1 MKFIYIHVGPPKT
14 GSTSIQKL
22 LYKNKNNIDNFYIPQ
37 TCLTVPN
44 LINHANLA
52 FEILGDNRFDA
63 KYGLFEDL
71 LNEISAIE
79 KNILIS
85 SEDLLFVLLDQKKK
99 LDFEKRFNNLGYN
112 IKYIFILRKDFD
124 YFYSQS
130 TEYIRHKFKEIEKN
144 QSRHIYLYLVFFIS
158 SLFKGFFS
166 VNVHGLNKK
175 LFVSFENC
183 KKIITKKSNG
193 QFIFLNFNK
202 KDITKIFF
210 DEIAERNISY
220 QVDKMNKTHKKNYK
234 YYLLYIF
241 SFLIY
246 LRIKIFG

>member
-22 LYKNKNNIDNFYIPQ
+22 LYKNKNNFDNFYIPQ

-85 SEDLLFVLLDQKKK
+85 SEDLLFVLLDQKIR
-99 LDFEKRFNNLGYN
+99 FRKRFNLRYN
-112 IKYIFILRKDFD
+112 IKYIFTLRKDL
-124 YFYSQS
+124 
-130 TEYIRHKFKEIEKN
+130 II
-144 QSRHIYLYLVFFIS
+144 FILNRQNILDI
-158 SLFKGFFS
+158 SL
-166 VNVHGLNKK
+166 
-175 LFVSFENC
+175 
-183 KKIITKKSNG
+183 
-193 QFIFLNFNK
+193 
-202 KDITKIFF
+202 
-210 DEIAERNISY
+210 R
-220 QVDKMNKTHKKNYK
+220 
-234 YYLLYIF
+234 
-241 SFLIY
+241 
-246 LRIKIFG
+246 R